1 MLFESG
7 GSSSSPSFDD
17 DASQVFDFSATK
29 KNHQKTRKE
38 KNGNESEREI
48 KWRGEARRGAIFLLN
63 KKERE
68 NEGVKR

>member
-29 KNHQKTRKE
+29 KKPSKNEERKE
-38 KNGNESEREI
+38 WKRE
-48 KWRGEARRGAIFLLN
+48 
-63 KKERE
+63 
-68 NEGVKR
+68 